1 MEKSNNNVFF
11 SFLFAEPGKRVR
23 YVFVVLR
30 IIIGYTWLVRDIPR
44 WTALAAGHPV
54 DITPFLKNLPQAAVF
69 GSGNANAVFYF
80 ATTLETA
87 AGILLILGLGTRL
100 AALWGVVEFFING
113 TTGLVI
119 GSLGLQ
125 EDYSLFG
132 GNLALLL
139 FGSQLLSFDGLIT
152 RRRTKPPR

>member
-1 MEKSNNNVFF
+1 MNPFYA
-11 SFLFAEPGKRVR
+11 FLYADPGRKAQ

-54 DITPFLKNLPQAAVF
+54 DITPNLNHLPQAALF

-125 EDYSLFG
+125 EDYALFG

-139 FGSQLLSFDGLIT
+139 FGSHLLSFDGLIT
-152 RRRTKPPR
+152 RHRTRPPR